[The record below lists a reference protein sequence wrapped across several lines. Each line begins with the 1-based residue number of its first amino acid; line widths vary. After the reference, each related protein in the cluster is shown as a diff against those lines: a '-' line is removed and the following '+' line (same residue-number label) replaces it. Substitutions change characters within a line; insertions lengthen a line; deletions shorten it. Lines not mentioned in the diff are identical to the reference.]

1 MNYPPMRFQDRDT
14 RILGAIQDYGGVL
27 AKRQVHSIFWPGKSK
42 RAMQKRLAKL
52 KGNQYVKWPSLDQRK
67 SFPIPEPILWLDWKG
82 ALLLANGANLNV
94 DKPKRTNE
102 NQLRLFERAL
112 QAKGFRWLREP
123 HWNQL
128 NHDITA
134 VDIRLKFEEDIQDFP
149 HLQLDQWINET
160 VFRSNMDR
168 VNFSYKDT
176 KGQLR
181 QGKRGVIP
189 DGFLCIIDQNRQ
201 SQGLPAKA
209 NFLLEVDMATHSNPN
224 FSMEKAAAG
233 AAYIKSREFK
243 TRFGSNSGRWL
254 IITTSEVR
262 MQHLM
267 EHTQERIPTRSN
279 LFLFTSLSNFF
290 SKNVFSEAIWQIC
303 NQDDPTTLLEAEERE
318 I

>member
-27 AKRQVHSIFWPGKSK
+27 AKRHVHSIFWPGKSQ

-52 KGNQYVKWPSLDQRK
+52 KGSQYINWPSLDQRK
-67 SFPIPEPILWLDWKG
+67 RYPIPEAILWLDWKG
-82 ALLLANGANLNV
+82 ALLLVNGANLKIQ
-94 DKPKRTNE
+94 KPKTINE

-112 QAKGFRWLREP
+112 HAKGFRWLREP
-123 HWNQL
+123 LWNQL
-128 NHDITA
+128 NYDLTT
-134 VDIRLKFEEDIQDFP
+134 VDIRLKFEEDIGDFP
-149 HLQLDQWINET
+149 HLQIDQWINET
-160 VFRSNMDR
+160 IFRSKMDR

-176 KGQLR
+176 KGHRR

-189 DGFLCIIDQNRQ
+189 DGFLCIIDLNRQ
-201 SQGLPAKA
+201 SKGLPAKV

-224 FSMEKAAAG
+224 FSMAKAAAG

-262 MQHLM
+262 MGHLM
-267 EHTQERIPTRSN
+267 EYTQERIAARSN
-279 LFLFTSLSNFF
+279 LFFFTTLSNFF
-290 SKNVFSEAIWQIC
+290 SKNVFSEAIWSVCGLSRKQK
-303 NQDDPTTLLEAEERE
+303 LLTE
-318 I
+318 